1 MTSSRVSRHQT
12 KELEVQLLREGIV
25 ESNHRV
31 HVSVCDNRGRT
42 LSGAGNGELGTFIRS
57 ALKPFQTLA
66 VTAAGAIE
74 RYGLDDRDL
83 AIMCGSHQATIEQVR
98 QVFHILWRADLD
110 PSDLR
115 CPIPEG
121 KKSPL
126 EHRPD
131 PCDGPVLRAG
141 GIGVRCVQWAGV
153 RAISLGLA
161 RAGMRRALALSRGLP
176 A

>member
-83 AIMCGSHQATIEQVR
+83 AIMCGWCFTFSGGPTLTPATCVAPSP
-98 QVFHILWRADLD
+98 RA
-110 PSDLR
+110 
-115 CPIPEG
+115 
-121 KKSPL
+121 KKAPL
-126 EHRPD
+126 NTT
-131 PCDGPVLRAG
+131 
-141 GIGVRCVQWAGV
+141 
-153 RAISLGLA
+153 A
-161 RAGMRRALALSRGLP
+161 RASMRAC
-176 A
+176 